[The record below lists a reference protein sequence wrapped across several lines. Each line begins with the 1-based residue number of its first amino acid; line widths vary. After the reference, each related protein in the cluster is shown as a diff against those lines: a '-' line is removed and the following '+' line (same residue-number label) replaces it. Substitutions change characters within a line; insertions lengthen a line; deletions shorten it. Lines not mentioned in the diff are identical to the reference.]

1 MAASPL
7 SPVRTRVTE
16 STAVAQTLPS
26 PIFPVLAASAMT
38 LIAFYETLEAT
49 KTSNL
54 ILGIRSTLY

>member
-38 LIAFYETLEAT
+38 LIAFSATFEAT

-54 ILGIRSTLY
+54 TLGIRSTLY